1 MSQGST
7 RGGGTVDTDM
17 FKNYCI
23 ELLCDIVISFLDT
36 YPKELKIGFKQIC
49 MPMFITAYS
58 PHSFFFFTLGFELK
72 AFCSLY
78 QPPALFALLLFFR

>member
-1 MSQGST
+1 
-7 RGGGTVDTDM
+7 
-17 FKNYCI
+17 
-23 ELLCDIVISFLDT
+23 
-36 YPKELKIGFKQIC
+36 